1 MSVFDIAI
9 LGDSLVKDRNA
20 RNWPILLES
29 YLQSGKS
36 QRVRTYLFGQEGTN
50 SSTGLTQYTPMIGL
64 RPRAAVIAYIND
76 ANAATITLATSLA
89 NYNTIINSIKSGSPS
104 TSIYV
109 ASISRPTAAA
119 ASATFANLSGLQ
131 TQLASIATNQGL
143 AGFIDGY
150 TAWGDPALNP
160 SEYDSGDGIH
170 PLLPGHLRV
179 TIPLWASVFAS
190 QIT

>member
-9 LGDSLVKDRNA
+9 LGDSLTKDRSA

-29 YLQSGKS
+29 YLQSGKE

-50 SSTGLTQYTPMIGL
+50 STTGLTQYLPMVGL
-64 RPRAAVIAYIND
+64 KPRVAVIAYIND
-76 ANAATITLATSLA
+76 ANAATISLATSLS
-89 NYNTIINSIKSGSPS
+89 NYNTIINTIKLNSPL
-104 TSIYV
+104 TAIYV

-119 ASATFANLSGLQ
+119 AAATFANLSGLQ
-131 TQLASIATNQGL
+131 TQLASIATTQGL

-150 TAWGDPALNP
+150 TAWGDPSLNP
-160 SEYDSGDGIH
+160 SEYDVGDGIH

-179 TIPLWASVFAS
+179 TLPLWSSVFSS